1 MDKTYNVKR
10 DDISTI
16 NDKGELIQILKRK
29 EKTFE
34 LAQKIANVG
43 YWEYDQLLDR
53 VSWSKQMFVIYGI
66 NNDFTI
72 KREEFFNFMHP
83 DDRNRVF
90 ETFSLS
96 ERTKTAYEIEYRIV
110 RPNGEVRFVVE
121 STEFFSNE
129 SNDWLGAIGTIHDL
143 TENKNLRLRLIEE
156 EHYYKS
162 LFENNND
169 AAYSFDLQGN
179 FLSCNAALEEMFGYS
194 KEELLK
200 VNFKHLVEPR
210 SLHKTQDFFMATI
223 TTRLPQNY
231 DTTGIH
237 KNGEIIEFNI
247 TNIPIIINKK
257 LVGVYGIAKNITE
270 RKAMEQSLLEAET
283 KYRNIV
289 EQSIVGV
296 FIAQNEVFI
305 YTNPQLDRIFGYN
318 SLIGLNV
325 LENIHPEDRA
335 GIFNQILSLSV
346 GQSLQNISQQ
356 SNKTGWYNYYL

>member
-237 KNGEIIEFNI
+237 KNGEIIE
-247 TNIPIIINKK
+247 T
-257 LVGVYGIAKNITE
+257 GYS
-270 RKAMEQSLLEAET
+270 SLYLLKRLA
-283 KYRNIV
+283 
-289 EQSIVGV
+289 
-296 FIAQNEVFI
+296 
-305 YTNPQLDRIFGYN
+305 LDTI
-318 SLIGLNV
+318 
-325 LENIHPEDRA
+325 
-335 GIFNQILSLSV
+335 
-346 GQSLQNISQQ
+346 
-356 SNKTGWYNYYL
+356 